1 VPKPTAVNT
10 QEKYLTVAEVAALLR
25 LDRHVV
31 TGMFAGESGVVV
43 LGNAETV
50 RGCRKYRQLRIPQS
64 VLNRVVARNTVR

>member
-1 VPKPTAVNT
+1 MPRSAAINIQDK
-10 QEKYLTVAEVAALLR
+10 LFTVAEVAALLR

-31 TGMFAGESGVVV
+31 TGMFVGESGVLV